1 MLLTII
7 IIIGCVAWKRK
18 GKIHLEF
25 VRHRSVND
33 GNEDGVDLMN
43 IVSPDSPS
51 AQPHLPVTVAESRVH
66 GSTDHNQVEVHH
78 VDIPSSDDDNS
89 TSVTQNPS
97 PNSPDLEAAKGC
109 EESASAS
116 EAPTALD
123 TEPNEEPL
131 SAAPLDSNHNDHQ
144 MEIEQQEEERDGE
157 EGDGS
162 LVPSSLKSNDSGQ
175 RSEYSD
181 SVKGKELAPNTDPV
195 DRRNVN
201 DDGLMT
207 VIPSTYKNITSN
219 EGKTKFV
226 EEDSNQTD
234 TKTSRPKRIS
244 GGSLP
249 VSRKDFIEFKDIVI
263 NMTEKVIDTMKDVKD
278 EVHQVNVTASLTNQT
293 VRTTDK
299 NLKEVIRR
307 QGEACK

>member
-1 MLLTII
+1 M
-7 IIIGCVAWKRK
+7 
-18 GKIHLEF
+18 
-25 VRHRSVND
+25 ND
-33 GNEDGVDLMN
+33 GNEDGVDLV
-43 IVSPDSPS
+43 IVVSPDSPS
-51 AQPHLPVTVAESRVH
+51 AQPHLPATVAEPGVH
-66 GSTDHNQVEVHH
+66 NSTDHNQVDVHH

-97 PNSPDLEAAKGC
+97 PSSPELEASIIQNPSPSSPELDTAKGC

-123 TEPNEEPL
+123 TAPNEEPL

-263 NMTEKVIDTMKDVKD
+263 NMTEKAIDTLKDVKD
-278 EVHQVNVTASLTNQT
+278 EVHQVNVTASHTNQT
-293 VRTTDK
+293 VRTTDE
-299 NLKEVIRR
+299 NMKEVIRR
-307 QGEACK
+307 QEEACK